1 MEQRPDECADAHNG
15 LAEKVQEYEITMHS
29 PKTKIADLE
38 DQSWRNNIRIRGI
51 PETVLPTGLNDYLQ
65 DMFQALTPAIHPDQ
79 LVVDRVHRLR
89 RPQHLPA
96 TAERDVI
103 ARIHFFH
110 AKELIA
116 SRTAEMSDPYGHIK
130 MFADLSAETLQ
141 YRKNLAQ
148 ITATLRE
155 KKIADRW
162 GYPAKLLIHY
172 EGKMHT
178 ISNLDTGLAKL
189 NDWGIQVRDA

>member
-1 MEQRPDECADAHNG
+1 MKLMLSDLADNFQTTMKKQVQGLAVELRKDIAEIGQCTTHVEQRLNECADAHNG
-15 LAEKVQEYEITMHS
+15 LTEKVQEYEITMHS
-29 PKTKIADLE
+29 LKTKIADLE
-38 DQSWRNNIRIRGI
+38 DRSRRNNIRIRGI
-51 PETVLPTGLNDYLQ
+51 LETVLPTGLNDYLQ

-110 AKELIA
+110 AKELIMKA
-116 SRTAEMSDPYGHIK
+116 SRTAEMPDPYGN
-130 MFADLSAETLQ
+130 LSAETLQ

-148 ITATLRE
+148 ITTTL
-155 KKIADRW
+155 
-162 GYPAKLLIHY
+162 
-172 EGKMHT
+172 
-178 ISNLDTGLAKL
+178 
-189 NDWGIQVRDA
+189 